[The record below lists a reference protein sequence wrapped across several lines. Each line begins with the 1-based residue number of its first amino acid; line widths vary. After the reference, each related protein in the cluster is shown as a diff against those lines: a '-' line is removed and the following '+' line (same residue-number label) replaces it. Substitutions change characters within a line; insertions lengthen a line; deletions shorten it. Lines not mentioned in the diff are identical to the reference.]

1 MGERGFNMSVILA
14 KCVTQLAIPSSERGK
29 KQESPWDVKFTWRIA
44 NVWIFVARTIGSI
57 KQKYSLLDKTLPID
71 F

>member
-1 MGERGFNMSVILA
+1 MGVMSVILE

-29 KQESPWDVKFTWRIA
+29 EQESPWDVKFTWRIG

-57 KQKYSLLDKTLPID
+57 KQKYSLLGKTLPID
-71 F
+71 FSWI